1 MPEKKILIRAD
12 GNTQIGLGHI
22 YRCIAI
28 AEMLEENFIPEFLL
42 SKLSNF
48 TAVIPSR
55 YSVKHIPGDIEIA
68 SEYEW
73 IQKNYD
79 TGSVLMIADGYL
91 FNSEYQ
97 KKIKSIGVKLV
108 YIDDL
113 AREYMY
119 ADVVLNHA
127 PSAKNLVYKKE
138 DYSALYLGTEY
149 ALLRKGFLAKAKK
162 VHNKFAAIKKVLITL
177 GGSDENNITLKIL
190 EALLSLPQIEKID
203 IVFGAA
209 YPHKERL
216 VHFIESSEKKI
227 SLFSNLSENEML
239 NLMENCDSAFAPCST
254 TCLELIALNKPVFA
268 GYSADN
274 QLAIYESLKTNG
286 YIFDLENLN
295 DISVKKIKQVTEEN
309 LNNETAI
316 NKMLNLQKQLI
327 DGLSG
332 ERIIKLIKELA
343 A

>member
-28 AEMLEENFIPEFLL
+28 AEMLEENFTLEFLL

-48 TAVIPSR
+48 TGVIPSR
-55 YSVKHIPGDIEIA
+55 FSIKHIPEEIEIA
-68 SEYEW
+68 AEHLW
-73 IQKNYD
+73 LQKNYD
-79 TGSVLMIADGYL
+79 TGSALMIADGYL

-119 ADVVLNHA
+119 ADAVLNHA

-162 VHNKFAAIKKVLITL
+162 VHNKFTPIKNVLITL

-190 EALLSLPQIEKID
+190 EALLQIPQIEKIA
-203 IVFGAA
+203 IVIGAA
-209 YPHKERL
+209 YPHKEKIPP
-216 VHFIESSEKKI
+216 FIESSEKNIK
-227 SLFSNLSENEML
+227 LYSNLGENEML
-239 NLMENCDSAFAPCST
+239 NLMGNCDAAFAPCST
-254 TCLELIALNKPVFA
+254 TCLELIALNKPVFV

-274 QLAIYESLKTNG
+274 QLGIYESLKTNE

-295 DISVKKIKQVTEEN
+295 EITVKKIKQVTVEN

-327 DGLSG
+327 DGRSG
-332 ERIIKLIKELA
+332 ERIVKLIKELA